1 VTTHISLRQIALD
14 AGVEEALDTTDIEV
28 YLHGTIAS
36 FGLRIVKTQADCLS
50 STGGKWAG
58 AWHTVM
64 NVEAASVFADRS
76 CSNARGE
83 QPIVVGMAIP
93 RTLAV
98 RLRSHGLLSSP
109 PIPNPPAGVSATTPQ
124 YVFLASSFPD
134 LRQDGF
140 FFTAKEALEITDT
153 IP

>member
-1 VTTHISLRQIALD
+1 MTAHISLRQMALN

-36 FGLRIVKTQADCLS
+36 FGLQIIKTQADCLS

-64 NVEAASVFADRS
+64 KLEAASVFADRS

-83 QPIVVGMAIP
+83 QPIVIGMAIP
-93 RTLAV
+93 RSLAA

-109 PIPNPPAGVSATTPQ
+109 PIPNPPTGVSATTPQ
-124 YVFLASSFPD
+124 YVFLADSFPY

-140 FFTAKEALEITDT
+140 FFTAKKS
-153 IP
+153 